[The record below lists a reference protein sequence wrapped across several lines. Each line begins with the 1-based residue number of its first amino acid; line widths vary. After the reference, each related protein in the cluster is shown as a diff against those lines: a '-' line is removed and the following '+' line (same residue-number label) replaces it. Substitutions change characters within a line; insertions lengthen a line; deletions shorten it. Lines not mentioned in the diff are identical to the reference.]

1 MPLAHAFV
9 QKDLPLEER
18 IREAFGEMGVSVL
31 SGMVT
36 SVLAAI
42 PLFSCTVTFFAKFGE
57 FLILTIAFSWINANF
72 VFMSLLATFGDTPEA
87 FRALWLS
94 GGAGAKEDAQ

>member
-1 MPLAHAFV
+1 MHLAHAFV

-42 PLFSCTVTFFAKFGE
+42 PLFSCTVTFFAKFAVP
-57 FLILTIAFSWINANF
+57 ILTSR
-72 VFMSLLATFGDTPEA
+72 SRGSTPT
-87 FRALWLS
+87 S
-94 GGAGAKEDAQ
+94 CS